1 MERLKEVKIESIKGI
16 SKTMIEHLHNHDIY
30 TVYDLLNYFP
40 YRYENYE
47 VVNIN
52 RVEHNE
58 KVTVVGQIV
67 SEPVFYYFQRNKN
80 RLTFSMLVND
90 LIIKVVAF
98 NRDFLKNKISK
109 QMYVTV
115 TGKYDKIKKQIIAQK
130 LQLKAQDDDK
140 IVPVYSL
147 KNLKPI
153 HFQGII
159 RKALDQYGSLINDDL
174 PLSLQNKYR
183 LVSSLDVYKF
193 AHFPVNNEQVRQVSR
208 RVKYE
213 ELLKFQL
220 KMAYLKYRD
229 RKNFIKEPKIF
240 DESRVKVF
248 INNLPFTLT
257 NDQMKVINEILHDL
271 KQNYQMNRLLQGD
284 VGSGKTIVAV
294 IALYANYL
302 SGYQGCI
309 MAPTEILAEQHYRN
323 LVDIFKGYGVKVEL
337 LTSSIT
343 GKSRQVILDDLING
357 KIDIIVGTHAL
368 ISEGV
373 NFKNLGFI
381 CIDEQHRFGV
391 NQRKI
396 LKEKGD
402 RPDALFLSATPI
414 PRTLALTTFGDMDV
428 SSIREMPKGRKPI
441 KTYVIGSDLEQRL
454 VSFIDKEISSGR
466 QVYII
471 TPLIE
476 ESEKIDLEN
485 AYNVYE
491 KYQQYFL
498 GKYQVGLLHGKMS
511 NEEKDDIMHK
521 FLNNEIQILVSTTV
535 VEVGVN
541 VPNASV
547 MVIIDAHRFG
557 LAQLHQ
563 LRGRVGRG
571 NHQSYCILVSDYDNE
586 KSRERLEILTQTTNG
601 FEIAEADLRLRGPGD
616 FFGSRQSGL
625 PEFKMADLINDYKIL
640 EVARDDANIIVSSG
654 ELFTNP
660 EYFALK
666 AYIEREL
673 IDTNEL
679 FD

>member
-1 MERLKEVKIESIKGI
+1 MERLKEIKVENIKGI
-16 SKTMIEHLHNHDIY
+16 SKAMIEHLHNHDIY
-30 TVYDLLNYFP
+30 NVYDLINYFP

-67 SEPVFYYFQRNKN
+67 SEPVFSYFQRNKN
-80 RLTFSMLVND
+80 RLSFSMLVND

-98 NRDFLKNKISK
+98 NRDFLKNKISNH
-109 QMYVTV
+109 MHVTV

-130 LQLKAQDDDK
+130 LTLKAQDDYR

-153 HFQGII
+153 YFQRII
-159 RKALDQYGSLINDDL
+159 KKALDQYGSLINDDL

-183 LVSSLDVYKF
+183 LISSIDVYNF
-193 AHFPVNNEQVRQVSR
+193 AHFPLNNEQVRQVSR

-220 KMAYLKYRD
+220 KMAYLKHRD
-229 RKNFIKEPKIF
+229 RKFFVKEPKIY
-240 DESRVKVF
+240 DERKIIEF

-257 NDQMKVINEILHDL
+257 NDQLKVIKEILNDL

-284 VGSGKTIVAV
+284 VGSGKTIVA
-294 IALYANYL
+294 IITLYANYL

-323 LVDIFKGYGVKVEL
+323 LVDIFNPYGIKVEL
-337 LTSSIT
+337 LTSSIV
-343 GKSRQVILDDLING
+343 GKSRTVILDDLSCG

-373 NFKNLGFI
+373 TFKNLGFI

-396 LKEKGD
+396 LREKGNA
-402 RPDALFLSATPI
+402 PDALFLSATPI
-414 PRTLALTTFGDMDV
+414 PRTLALTAFGDMDV

-441 KTYVIGSDLEQRL
+441 KTYVISSNLEDRL
-454 VSFIDKEISSGR
+454 IDFMDKEISNGR

-485 AYNVYE
+485 AYHVYE

-498 GKYQVGLLHGKMS
+498 GKYQVGLLHGKM
-511 NEEKDDIMHK
+511 NNDEKETIMHK
-521 FLNNEIQILVSTTV
+521 FLKNEIQILVSTTV

-586 KSRERLEILTQTTNG
+586 KAKERLEILTRTNNG

-625 PEFKMADLINDYKIL
+625 PEFKMADIINDYKIL
-640 EVARDDANIIVSSG
+640 EVARDDADVIVSSG

-666 AYIEREL
+666 DYIEREI

>member
-1 MERLKEVKIESIKGI
+1 MERLKEIKVENIKGI
-16 SKTMIEHLHNHDIY
+16 SKAMIEHLHNHDICN
-30 TVYDLLNYFP
+30 VYDLINYFP

-159 RKALDQYGSLINDDL
+159 RKALDQYGYLINDDL

-373 NFKNLGFI
+373 NYKNLGFI

-511 NEEKDDIMHK
+511 NEEKDNIMHK